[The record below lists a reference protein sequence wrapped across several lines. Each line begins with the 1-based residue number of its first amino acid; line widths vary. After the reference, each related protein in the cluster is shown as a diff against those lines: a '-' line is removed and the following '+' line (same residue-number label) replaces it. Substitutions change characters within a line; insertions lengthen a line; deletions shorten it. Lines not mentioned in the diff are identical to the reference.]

1 MYNLTLLLLTKNE
14 SSILKEWGSW
24 LNKIKA
30 LNEIIVVDDYSTDDT
45 KKITSSWANKK
56 ISVKFFTRSL
66 DNDFSTQRNFGLSK
80 TKNNWVLFL
89 DADEI
94 PNPDMIDYLN
104 KLIPQ
109 NNNCYS
115 FKRHLIYFGN
125 SITHGQVLDDKPIK
139 LFNKKHG
146 KFTGKVHEVWS
157 SSCQNIF
164 THTSLNHYSV
174 DNLNTLL
181 GKVNLYS
188 SIRAQEL
195 FSQHHQT
202 NLLEIIFYP
211 LFKFT
216 YLYFFKL
223 GFLDGVP
230 GLILSLT
237 MSLHSF
243 LNRAKLWHLSQE

>member
-14 SSILKEWGSW
+14 SSKLKEWESW
-24 LNKIKA
+24 LNQIKA

-45 KKITSSWANKK
+45 KKITFSWANKK

-66 DNDFSTQRNFGLSK
+66 DSDFSAQRNFGLSQS
-80 TKNNWVLFL
+80 KNNWVLFL

-109 NNNCYS
+109 NNRCYS
-115 FKRHLIYFGN
+115 FKRHLIYFEK
-125 SITHGQVLDDKPIK
+125 SITHGQVLNDKPIK
-139 LFNKKHG
+139 LFNKKYG

-164 THTSLNHYSV
+164 THTSLNHYSF
-174 DNLNTLL
+174 DNLNTFLD
-181 GKVNLYS
+181 KVNFYS

-195 FSQHHQT
+195 FSQHHKT

-211 LFKFT
+211 LLKFK

-237 MSLHSF
+237 ISLHSF